1 VVNVGAGTG
10 SYEPADREV
19 VAVEPSSVMLC
30 QRPPGTAPA
39 VQASAEALPFEDGAF
54 DAAMAVLSDHHWS
67 DRLAGLRE
75 LRRVARRAVVFQFDP
90 AFADAFWLIR
100 DYVPEFKALPAFSFD
115 ELAGALGATR
125 VEVVPVP
132 WDCADGFFCAFW
144 RRPEAYLDEA
154 VRRGSSVWARVG
166 SEAEARAVS
175 RLRADLE
182 SGAWRERHGPLLSLD
197 ELDLGFRLL
206 IAE

>member
-10 SYEPADREV
+10 SYEPVDREV
-19 VAVEPSSVMLC
+19 VAVKPSSVMLC
-30 QRPPGTAPA
+30 QRPVGAPPA
-39 VQASAEALPFEDGAF
+39 VQASAESLPFPDRAF
-54 DAAMAVLSDHHWS
+54 DAAMAVLSDHHWT
-67 DRLAGLRE
+67 DRLGGLRE
-75 LRRVARRAVVFQFDP
+75 MRRVARRAVVFQFDP

-100 DYVPEFKALPAFSFD
+100 DYLPEFKSLPGFSLD
-115 ELAGALGATR
+115 ELGEALGATR

-132 WDCADGFFCAFW
+132 GDCEDGFFCAFW

-166 SEAEARAVS
+166 DAAEARAVA
-175 RLRADLE
+175 RLREDLS
-182 SGAWRERHGPLLSLD
+182 SGAWRERYGALLELD